1 MHAGAARTFTVLL
14 DWEDGAARDWAFTA
28 WGEDGDVTVTNL
40 DGTTTDHL
48 PNLHDA
54 NRGQPEELTWGS
66 QGGNQQESEES
77 EEEQESSDEDEE

>member
-28 WGEDGDVTVTNL
+28 WGESAEVTVTNA
-40 DGTTTDHL
+40 DGSTTDHL

-66 QGGNQQESEES
+66 QGGNQQESES
-77 EEEQESSDEDEE
+77 EDEQESSDDEE

>member
-1 MHAGAARTFTVLL
+1 MQAGQTRTFKVLL
-14 DWEDGAARDWAFTA
+14 DWADGAARDWAFTA

-54 NRGQPEELTWGS
+54 NRGQPEELNWGS

-77 EEEQESSDEDEE
+77 EEEQESSDDEE